1 MEHWYVVVFF
11 SILKWHSIMMQVYI
25 LATLATMK
33 IIGVSSQ
40 YVRKQNKTTFYDLHL
55 LKK

>member
-1 MEHWYVVVFF
+1 
-11 SILKWHSIMMQVYI
+11 MMQVYI

-40 YVRKQNKTTFYDLHL
+40 YVRKQNKTKQNNILWFISAE
-55 LKK
+55 KNN